1 MTDKHLCNII
11 NIDVDNYN
19 VPDNT
24 KFATVR
30 LIYKRKS
37 RNESENYRPISLLN
51 AFTKIY
57 ERYILNYI
65 TPFVNNFFPIF
76 ISADGKSYGSNYVLI
91 RLTENW
97 KQ

>member
-11 NIDVDNYN
+11 NIDADNYN

-30 LIYKRKS
+30 RIYKRKS
-37 RNESENYRPISLLN
+37 RNELENYRPISLLN

-57 ERYILNYI
+57 ERYILN
-65 TPFVNNFFPIF
+65 
-76 ISADGKSYGSNYVLI
+76 
-91 RLTENW
+91 
-97 KQ
+97 